1 MLTYRW
7 MLISSMSVEE
17 SLKHWF
23 DPIVST
29 GVYTVEFS
37 LREDGNTHLKG
48 GLQGIKPFFSLRAIK
63 TDVVDEIS
71 LTYKLYSVMLVG
83 LIPSFT

>member
-1 MLTYRW
+1 VDVYIIYVR
-7 MLISSMSVEE
+7 IGKFKKIGSS
-17 SLKHWF
+17 
-23 DPIVST
+23 PIVST

-37 LREDGNTHLKG
+37 LREDGNTHFKG
-48 GLQGIKPFFSLRAIK
+48 GLQDIKPFFSLRAIK